1 MWQAR
6 KRRRKALK
14 MLIKAG
20 RCSPSVLGGGEE
32 EEEGVAHGPGGPA
45 IAGVPSA
52 LPHGSVPHGAG
63 GAHLTQHRYTE
74 CRTTAEAQK

>member
-20 RCSPSVLGGGEE
+20 RCSPSVLGREGSEE
-32 EEEGVAHGPGGPA
+32 EEEGVAHSPGDRPLLVSPA
-45 IAGVPSA
+45 PCPMARCPTVLAG
-52 LPHGSVPHGAG
+52 
-63 GAHLTQHRYTE
+63 LT
-74 CRTTAEAQK
+74 